1 MAVVKPRRR
10 AGDINAKAHG
20 RVQPALPVESVAN
33 AVIEIVSPLARE
45 TGHLPQDPKWQTG
58 LEVEAIEASHV
69 GLKFGGTTQGLHVMG
84 AELGEFVAAS
94 GFQPLRK
101 HRYRRQPVL
110 TTHGFLCS
118 RRPMF
123 SG

>member
-1 MAVVKPRRR
+1 VIESRRR
-10 AGDINAKAHG
+10 PGDIDAKAHG
-20 RVQPALPVESVAN
+20 RVQPSLPVESVAN
-33 AVIEIVSPLARE
+33 AVIEIFPTLARE

-58 LEVEAIEASHV
+58 LEVEAIETSHV
-69 GLKFGGTTQGLHVMG
+69 GLKFGGTTQWLHVMG